1 MLNTWNLKCEKGPV
15 LIFFFLNFRSP
26 ATCDVFTLSPAMCD
40 VCLLYPQQ
48 RVMCVYF
55 QSPVCDVCL
64 LSVPSNVWCL
74 FSFSTQQ
81 HVMCDWFIPV
91 NPNCCL
97 MCCHGFYF
105 CVHLPFDFIHVAKCS
120 HFCIY
125 PKCVWVGLEWNR

>member
-1 MLNTWNLKCEKGPV
+1 MEPKVWKGSCTY
-15 LIFFFLNFRSP
+15 FFFSWIFGPQQR
-26 ATCDVFTLSPAMCD
+26 VM
-40 VCLLYPQQ
+40 CLLYPQQ
-48 RVMCVYF
+48 CVMYVYFIPSNVWCVFTFSPQCVMCVYF
-55 QSPVCDVCL
+55 
-64 LSVPSNVWCL
+64 VPSNVWCL